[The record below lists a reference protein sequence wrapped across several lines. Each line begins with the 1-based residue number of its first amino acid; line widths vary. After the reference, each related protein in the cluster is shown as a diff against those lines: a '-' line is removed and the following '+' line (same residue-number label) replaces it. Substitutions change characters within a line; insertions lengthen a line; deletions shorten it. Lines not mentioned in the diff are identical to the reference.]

1 MELKLIDTHCHL
13 YHEQLAGDQEEVI
26 RRAIEAGVS
35 GIVMPNID
43 RASMGPMLQL
53 TESYPELCFAMLGLH
68 PCDVFE
74 NWQEELEALFADGPR
89 QRWVAIGEIGLDLYW
104 DKSTLPWQ
112 EAALKYQ
119 IEKALEWDLPICL
132 HTRNATHATLDIIKP
147 YLKEGLRGVFH
158 CFSES
163 HELANEII
171 KTGFYLGIGGVY
183 TFKNAKLADSLASIP
198 RDKIVLETDSPFLS
212 PIPHRGKR
220 NEPAYVRL
228 VAEAMAQ
235 NWGCSLEELASQTS
249 QNAQRLFPKLA
260 TL

>member
-1 MELKLIDTHCHL
+1 MELRLIDTHCHL
-13 YHEQLAGDQEEVI
+13 YHEQLSGDQAEVI
-26 RRAIEAGVS
+26 ERAKEAGVS
-35 GIVMPNID
+35 RIIMPNID
-43 RASMGPMLQL
+43 RASIAPMIQL
-53 TESYPELCFAMLGLH
+53 TESYPDLCFAMLGLH

-74 NWQEELEALFADGPR
+74 NWKEELDAMFADGPNS
-89 QRWVAIGEIGLDLYW
+89 RWVAIGEIGLDLYW

-119 IEKALEWDLPICL
+119 IEKALEWNLPICL
-132 HTRNATHATLDIIKP
+132 HTRNATHATIEIIKP

-163 HELANEII
+163 HELATEII

-183 TFKNAKLADSLASIP
+183 TFKNAKLAESLASIP

-212 PIPHRGKR
+212 PVPHRGKR

-228 VAEAMAQ
+228 VAQAMAEK
-235 NWGCSLEELASQTS
+235 WGCSIEELASQTS

-260 TL
+260 AL